1 MNQAIIGIEPIPIG
15 LQTIVLPLY
24 YMAQP
29 FKYKYNFID
38 NILSAGFEPALYD
51 YQPYV
56 LPIKLQ
62 EDITNGRGG
71 IRTHTSI

>member
-1 MNQAIIGIEPIPIG
+1 
-15 LQTIVLPLY
+15 
-24 YMAQP
+24 MAYLL
-29 FKYKYNFID
+29 FD